1 MKNKV
6 CLVFGILLLTA
17 GGMWAQTPKD
27 IPLTM
32 MPNDTIIL
40 PKSPV
45 SSPAPLVSLNGT
57 VLTFDYSS
65 ATASQVVI
73 MDENNNYQI
82 VYSESY
88 STTLQVIVD
97 LEDEG
102 IGEGRYLLWLYAFGQ
117 WWEGEFT
124 LEEAS
129 NE

>member
-6 CLVFGILLLTA
+6 CLVLGILLLTA

-117 WWEGEFT
+117 GWEGEFT

>member
-6 CLVFGILLLTA
+6 CLVLGILLLTA

-102 IGEGRYLLWLYAFGQ
+102 IGEGSYRLWLYAFGE
-117 WWEGEFT
+117 WWEGE
-124 LEEAS
+124 LVIEDE
-129 NE
+129 N

>member
-17 GGMWAQTPKD
+17 GSMWAQTPKD

-32 MPNDTIIL
+32 MTNDTIIL

-45 SSPAPLVSLNGT
+45 SSPAPLVSLEGA

-73 MDENNNYQI
+73 MDENNNCQV
-82 VYSESY
+82 VYSESFAPNA
-88 STTLQVIVD
+88 QVIVD

-102 IGEGRYLLWLYAFGQ
+102 IGEGSYRLWLYAFGE
-117 WWEGEFT
+117 WWEGEFEI
-124 LEEAS
+124 EE
-129 NE
+129 N

>member
-6 CLVFGILLLTA
+6 CLVLGILLLTA

-102 IGEGRYLLWLYAFGQ
+102 IGDGNYLLWLFAFGK
-117 WWEGEFT
+117 WWEGEFET
-124 LEEAS
+124 GQE
-129 NE
+129 